1 MTTGFIM
8 SKLICVI
15 SMEFLPLSHRCSSM
29 RNVPSGEERGETCFR
44 RLMCQWLLQSPNR
57 VLACRIGY
65 KFLGNIN
72 QALIKICILLVN
84 LEPENGE
91 TGLHLAACKNNE
103 KMISFLLDLGAS
115 PNMVDLKGRSP
126 AMRAAEFGHVQALT
140 LLTEADTDLTSKEF
154 NIIFVWNNFIQEWL

>member
-1 MTTGFIM
+1 MF
-8 SKLICVI
+8 SQA
-15 SMEFLPLSHRCSSM
+15 
-29 RNVPSGEERGETCFR
+29 NVPMTLAISKQSAG
-44 RLMCQWLLQSPNR
+44 LQD
-57 VLACRIGY
+57 RIQIP
-65 KFLGNIN
+65 GNIN
-72 QALIKICILLVN
+72 RALIKICI

-140 LLTEADTDLTSKEF
+140 LLTEADTNLTSKEF
-154 NIIFVWNNFIQEWL
+154 NIIFV

>member
-1 MTTGFIM
+1 MPMTLTI
-8 SKLICVI
+8 SKQSAC
-15 SMEFLPLSHRCSSM
+15 
-29 RNVPSGEERGETCFR
+29 
-44 RLMCQWLLQSPNR
+44 LQD
-57 VLACRIGY
+57 RIHIH
-65 KFLGNIN
+65 GNIN
-72 QALIKICILLVN
+72 QALIKNCILLAN

-154 NIIFVWNNFIQEWL
+154 NIFVSDNLIQE

>member
-1 MTTGFIM
+1 MCHS
-8 SKLICVI
+8 SKTLSGWVRNWLVDQPQKPCHEG
-15 SMEFLPLSHRCSSM
+15 SCANDSHNLQTECLPAGQDTHSWKHKLS
-29 RNVPSGEERGETCFR
+29 F
-44 RLMCQWLLQSPNR
+44 
-57 VLACRIGY
+57 
-65 KFLGNIN
+65 N
-72 QALIKICILLVN
+72 QNLYLLVN

-140 LLTEADTDLTSKEF
+140 LLTDADTDLTSKEF
-154 NIIFVWNNFIQEWL
+154 YIFV